1 MKKKLM
7 HLAQSAGYGVTI
19 YVESLIEGLA
29 ATGEYEQVLLGSE
42 YYDQQK
48 YRDMVDKLITIP
60 MDRNISKQD
69 LTTIRQCRKIVKAEI
84 PDILY
89 CHSAK
94 AGIYGRMAA
103 MGTKT
108 KVVYNPHGWSFNM
121 HCSGAKKA
129 FYKLIE
135 VGMSVFTNK
144 IVCISDYEKNSA
156 PGLISRKRLCT
167 ITNGIDVD
175 ACQKKLDGNDLS
187 RTSVGIPEDA
197 FVVGI
202 IARISIQ
209 KGQDMLVEAAKK
221 IKKDIPNAFFLI
233 VGGKSDDID
242 IESQIAEAG
251 LKDSFLITGEVKD
264 AVRYAALMDLA
275 VLTSRW
281 EGFGLVLPEYMM
293 AKKAIVAFAVDAV
306 PDVVGKD
313 GMCGVLVDAEDID
326 GLHKAV
332 VELRSAPERMVKM
345 GECGYKRA
353 HNMFDLKRVVKE
365 HIALFK
371 KL

>member
-1 MKKKLM
+1 M
-7 HLAQSAGYGVTI
+7 HLTQSAGYGVTI

-29 ATGEYEQVLLGSE
+29 STGEYEQVLLGSE

-69 LTTIRQCRKIVKAEI
+69 IKTIKECRKIVKAEN

-94 AGIYGRMAA
+94 AGIYGRLAA

-135 VGMSVFTNK
+135 VGMSVFTDK
-144 IVCISDYEKNSA
+144 IVCISEYEKNST
-156 PGLISRKRLCT
+156 PGLISRRRLHT
-167 ITNGIDVD
+167 ITNGIDVG
-175 ACQKKLDGNDLS
+175 ACQRKLDNNNLD
-187 RTSVGIPEDA
+187 RKSVGIPEDA

-202 IARISIQ
+202 IARISEQ
-209 KGQDMLVEAAKK
+209 KGQDLLVEAARK
-221 IKKDIPNAFFLI
+221 IKKDIPSSFFLI

-242 IESQIAEAG
+242 IEGQIAEAG
-251 LKDSFLITGEVKD
+251 FTDSFLITGEVKD

-275 VLTSRW
+275 VMTSRW

-313 GMCGVLVDAEDID
+313 GKCGVLIGAEDTD
-326 GLHKAV
+326 GLYKAV
-332 VELRSAPERMVKM
+332 VELHNDPERMVRM
-345 GECGYKRA
+345 GENGYKRA
-353 HNMFDLKRVVKE
+353 HDLFDLRRVVME
-365 HIALFK
+365 HIELFK
-371 KL
+371 GLRV